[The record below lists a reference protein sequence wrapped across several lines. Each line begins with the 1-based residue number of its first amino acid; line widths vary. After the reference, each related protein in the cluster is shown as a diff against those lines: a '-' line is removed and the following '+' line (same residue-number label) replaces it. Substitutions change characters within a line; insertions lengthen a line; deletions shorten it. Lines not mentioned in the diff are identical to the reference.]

1 MAKLSHVGIRVRD
14 LEKSREFYESALG
27 FREVR
32 AVDLGETRLAF
43 LEAEGTTIEL
53 VEKIHAPYPEGA
65 PGSIHLAFEV
75 PDVAS
80 EIRRLQACGINLESK
95 APIAFQGGFIFFF
108 KGPDGEV
115 LELCQA

>member
-14 LEKSREFYESALG
+14 LDKSRTFYESALG
-27 FREVR
+27 FRQAR
-32 AVDLGETRLAF
+32 TVDLGETRLAF
-43 LEAEGTTIEL
+43 LEAEGSTIEL
-53 VEKIHAPYPEGA
+53 VEKINTPYPEGA

-75 PDVAS
+75 SDVRA
-80 EIRRLQACGINLESK
+80 EIRRLQSSGINLESG